1 MQGILGAG
9 SEPAR
14 TLRLHAVTPSRGASL
29 VRVLSLAF
37 ATTSDGSP
45 TKFSSSPRSRCVPL
59 ASRPFPPN
67 PPDPEFEGLESLREY
82 VMGGVMREMLAAVEK
97 GAKFKQ
103 SDVAALV
110 ERGTSNGL
118 RALIDDNAVRAKR
131 LEHGTSLLRAS
142 NGTTT
147 R

>member
-1 MQGILGAG
+1 M
-9 SEPAR
+9 
-14 TLRLHAVTPSRGASL
+14 
-29 VRVLSLAF
+29 
-37 ATTSDGSP
+37 
-45 TKFSSSPRSRCVPL
+45 PL

-118 RALIDDNAVRAKR
+118 HAIDDNAVRAKR

>member
-1 MQGILGAG
+1 M
-9 SEPAR
+9 
-14 TLRLHAVTPSRGASL
+14 
-29 VRVLSLAF
+29 
-37 ATTSDGSP
+37 
-45 TKFSSSPRSRCVPL
+45 PL